1 MWYNGTTAKGVIL
14 VIIGI
19 MLTVLTVVLA
29 ICLYCY
35 KIAFYVPPRKPV
47 PGDVIDF
54 PPGKA
59 YEPFHPQMKA
69 WALENGKRKQE
80 HFSIKS
86 FDGLTLW
93 GTFYEYAPGA
103 PMELMFHGY
112 RGNAQRD
119 LPGGVQRCFE
129 CGRSAFIVDQRCAG
143 RSGGKT
149 ITFGV
154 NERKDCLAWVDFLIG
169 HFGPDVKIILTGISM
184 GAATVIMAGGE
195 ELPPNVIGI
204 LADCGYSSQK
214 EIMQKIAGEM
224 HFPPKLCY
232 PFIKLSARI
241 FGGFKLEETT
251 PMEAL
256 KRVKVPVIFCHG
268 EDDDFVPCR
277 MSRKMYE
284 ACPGKKDIFT
294 VPGADHG
301 LAYPVDMEGYV
312 ARVRAFFGPEASAE

>member
-1 MWYNGTTAKGVIL
+1 M
-14 VIIGI
+14 IIGI
-19 MLTVLTVVLA
+19 MLTVLLAVLG

-35 KIAFYVPPRKPV
+35 HVAFYVPPRKPR
-47 PGDVIDF
+47 PEGLIDF

-59 YEPFHPQMKA
+59 YEPFHPQMKE
-69 WALENGKRKQE
+69 WAEENFTRKQE

-119 LPGGVQRCFE
+119 LPGGVQRCFA

-154 NERKDCLAWVDFLIG
+154 NERKDCLAWIDFLVE

-204 LADCGYSSQK
+204 LADCGYSTQK
-214 EIMQKIAGEM
+214 EIMLKTAGEM

-232 PFIKLSARI
+232 PFIRLAARI
-241 FGGFKLEETT
+241 FGGFDLEETT
-251 PMEAL
+251 PMDAL
-256 KRVKVPVIFCHG
+256 KRIKVPVIFFHG
-268 EDDDFVPCR
+268 EADDFVPCW

-284 ACPGKKDIFT
+284 ACPGKKDIYT

-301 LAYPVDMEGYV
+301 LAYPMDMEGYV
-312 ARVRAFFGPEASAE
+312 ARARAFFGPDASAD